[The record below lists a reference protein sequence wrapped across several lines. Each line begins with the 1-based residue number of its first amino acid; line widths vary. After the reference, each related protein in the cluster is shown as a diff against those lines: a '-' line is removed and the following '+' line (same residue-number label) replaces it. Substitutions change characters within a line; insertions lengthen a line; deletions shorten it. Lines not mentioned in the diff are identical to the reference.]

1 MQTKTKS
8 AVRRSQVN
16 PLITVLRLGGN
27 RIGDQ
32 GAEALAEA
40 LATVQ
45 ASVQALH
52 LEGNQV

>member
-1 MQTKTKS
+1 
-8 AVRRSQVN
+8 
-16 PLITVLRLGGN
+16 VLRLGGN